1 MITSRRRFLLT
12 SAAAALALTGPA
24 AKAAHAAKKAK
35 ITYWTPLDPKSKNAR
50 SAAETAMIDVFRKK
64 YPEIEV
70 EVQPVP
76 WQVIGTQTI
85 QAVAA
90 GRGPDVVQF
99 STYDLPIQVEAKTVA
114 PLGDFVTSAWLAE
127 NKADFVLPW
136 ENTVYDGQ
144 PMGLYW
150 NSLLASALWY
160 RQDLLDRKGLKAPR
174 TWDEIAS
181 VAGAV
186 QTPQTAGY
194 LAGLGKSG
202 NAVQLLNW
210 LVPAVWAAG
219 SEYLEPSGRAAFANP
234 NGARPLEWLSDMVH
248 KHKATP
254 STIVSLTRD
263 NVLDAFNSGTAA
275 MIHMGSNVVSSGR
288 KSTTTGKAMTIAAS
302 PGLTAAKPAP
312 ALVIGKT
319 IAMTAVAKEREAAW
333 LFIET
338 MTGRE
343 AQALNARIAEELP
356 CRKSVLKDPWFQ
368 TPEAADLKVQ
378 LEYMVKN
385 PHPFRYHP
393 KNNILADALADAAQQ
408 VIATRRPALEAMQD
422 VARKW
427 NAAIGLA

>member
-1 MITSRRRFLLT
+1 MTTSRRRFLTT
-12 SAAAALALTGPA
+12 SAAAALVFAGPVPPVRA
-24 AKAAHAAKKAK
+24 ARKAK

-50 SAAETAMIDVFRKK
+50 SAAETAMIDVFRTK
-64 YPEIEV
+64 YPDIEV
-70 EVQPVP
+70 DVQPVP

-90 GRGPDVVQF
+90 GRGPDIVQF
-99 STYDLPIQVEAKTVA
+99 STYDLPIQVDAKTVA
-114 PLGDFVTSAWLAE
+114 PLGKFMTSAWLAE
-127 NKADFVLPW
+127 NKGDFLLPW

-144 PMGLYW
+144 PMALYW
-150 NSLLASALWY
+150 NALLASSLWY
-160 RQDLLDRKGLKAPR
+160 RQDLLDSKGLKAPR
-174 TWDEIAS
+174 TWDEISS
-181 VAGAV
+181 VAVAV
-186 QTPQTAGY
+186 QTPQIAGY
-194 LAGLGKSG
+194 LAGLNKSG

-210 LVPAVWAAG
+210 LVPAMWAAG
-219 SEYLEPSGRAAFANP
+219 SEYLEPNGRVAFANP
-234 NGARPLEWLSDMVH
+234 NGARALEWLSDMVH

-275 MIHMGSNVVSSGR
+275 MIHMGSNVVSSAR
-288 KSTTTGKAMTIAAS
+288 KSATAGKALALAAS

-319 IAMTAVAKEREAAW
+319 IAMTVVAKEREAAW

-343 AQALNARIAEELP
+343 AQALNARIATELP

-378 LEYMVKN
+378 LEYMVRN
-385 PHPFRYHP
+385 PHPFRYHA

-408 VIATRRPALEAMQD
+408 VIATRRPALDAMQD

-427 NAAIGLA
+427 NAAVGLA